1 MINQI
6 IWSLSAAVFAVMI
19 VCMIVG
25 MKFASSISKNIRT
38 SINAVGKIA
47 AGDLTVWVDDRML
60 KQKDETGDLSRVTIT
75 LRDAMQETIKEIDKN
90 ARTLLDAS
98 RLLQTAADNTSGTME
113 NVRTAVNHVVDNS
126 AEQAENSRNTSEHM
140 RIMGENITET
150 TSEVKTLDENAVS
163 MQQSSEK
170 AAETLHR
177 LQNINSKVEDTIHEV
192 QEQTNRTNE
201 SVKRIQAATEFITSI
216 AEETNLLSLNA
227 SIEAARAGESGKG
240 FAVVAGQIKKLSEQS
255 NQSSKEIEETAKE
268 LQDDSSKAVEIM
280 EEMQKIIISQ
290 SESMSETQKV
300 VEEVISQCIIAVNKW
315 DAVEKDGRTMDTFRK
330 KLMQDF
336 SFMSYAPIIFI
347 SAKTGQRIDRLFEL
361 ICYVDGQNAMRIS
374 TGKLNDVLAAAT
386 ARVQPPT
393 DKGRRLKIYYMTQ
406 ASTRPPTFVC
416 FVNRKDLFHYSYQ
429 RYLDNQIR
437 EVFGLEGTPTRF
449 VIREREERK

>member
-1 MINQI
+1 MSIEGTLNYGYFMPVYQNGSTDEIIGMVFVGTDKQEKDMVINQI

-268 LQDDSSKAVEIM
+268 LQRNCRMILPKQSKSWKRCRRSS
-280 EEMQKIIISQ
+280 
-290 SESMSETQKV
+290 
-300 VEEVISQCIIAVNKW
+300 
-315 DAVEKDGRTMDTFRK
+315 
-330 KLMQDF
+330 
-336 SFMSYAPIIFI
+336 
-347 SAKTGQRIDRLFEL
+347 
-361 ICYVDGQNAMRIS
+361 
-374 TGKLNDVLAAAT
+374 
-386 ARVQPPT
+386 
-393 DKGRRLKIYYMTQ
+393 
-406 ASTRPPTFVC
+406 
-416 FVNRKDLFHYSYQ
+416 
-429 RYLDNQIR
+429 
-437 EVFGLEGTPTRF
+437 
-449 VIREREERK
+449 